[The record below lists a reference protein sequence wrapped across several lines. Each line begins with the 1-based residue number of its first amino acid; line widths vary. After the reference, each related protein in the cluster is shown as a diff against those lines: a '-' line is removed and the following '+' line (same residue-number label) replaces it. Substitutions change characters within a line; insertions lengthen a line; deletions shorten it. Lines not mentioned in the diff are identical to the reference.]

1 MEDRRIVALFWQRA
15 EKAIAATAQKYGGLL
30 QSIAVNILGDHHKA
44 QECVN
49 DTYLALW
56 NRIPPEK
63 PEPFSAY
70 ICRIDRNIALNRRR
84 DDLAQ
89 KRNCEFD
96 LSLEELSGCLA
107 GPSLEETV
115 DARALGRA
123 IDAYLATISREN
135 RILFLRRYWFGDS
148 VPQAASL
155 LGIQKNAASIRLYR
169 IRNGLREYLIREG
182 YYEE

>member
-1 MEDRRIVALFWQRA
+1 MEDRRIVALYWQRA
-15 EKAIAATAQKYGGLL
+15 EKALIATAQTYGGLL
-30 QSIAVNILGDHHKA
+30 QSIAMNILGDHHKA

-63 PEPFSAY
+63 PEPLSAY
-70 ICRIDRNIALNRRR
+70 ICRIVRNIALNRRR

-96 LSLEELSGCLA
+96 LSLEELEGCLS
-107 GPSLEETV
+107 GSSLEETV
-115 DARALGRA
+115 EAKALGQA
-123 IDAYLATISREN
+123 IDTYLSGISKEN

-148 VPQAASL
+148 VGEAASF
-155 LGIQKNAASIRLYR
+155 LGIRENAASVRLFR